1 MLLSCGK
8 ILYFNEKDKAVEYF
22 SSINFKCP
30 ELTNPADYFM
40 SIMSIES
47 LETDDD
53 INEDKKIVEKRIQ
66 KIYKE
71 RIEFF
76 DKSYLESSLKNDPDF
91 TLTSL

>member
-8 ILYFNEKDKAVEYF
+8 ILYFNEKDKAVGYF

-30 ELTNPADYFM
+30 DLTNPADYFM

-53 INEDKKIVEKRIQ
+53 ANEDKEIVAKRIQ

-71 RIEFF
+71 RIELF
-76 DKSYLESSLKNDPDF
+76 DKAY
-91 TLTSL
+91 